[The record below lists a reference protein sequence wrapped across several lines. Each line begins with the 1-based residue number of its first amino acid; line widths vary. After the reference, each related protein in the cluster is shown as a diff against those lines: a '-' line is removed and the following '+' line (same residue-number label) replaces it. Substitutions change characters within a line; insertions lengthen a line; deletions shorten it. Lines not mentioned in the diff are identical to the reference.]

1 MDNTGARA
9 PGDGVTNLLCSMSSS
24 CWRFHHKLSSAVL
37 TRARGVARGA
47 DVGGDADGDRDGDRD
62 EGGEGGEGEGVDG
75 EEDGGGEEDGDGE
88 EDGEEEG
95 GGDGEE
101 RSARTGRGRA
111 RGGGTTKQAAG
122 VGAVVPVAPRC
133 FRNKIHAPKQSV
145 KIATS
150 TGKITIFGAGV
161 IFWSRGGPPFSFSR
175 DF

>member
-9 PGDGVTNLLCSMSSS
+9 PGDGVTILLCSMSSS

-37 TRARGVARGA
+37 TRAPGA
-47 DVGGDADGDRDGDRD
+47 DVGGDADGDRD
-62 EGGEGGEGEGVDG
+62 EGGEGEGGEGEGVDG

-88 EDGEEEG
+88 EEG
-95 GGDGEE
+95 GGDGEA

-122 VGAVVPVAPRC
+122 VGTVVPVAPRC

>member
-1 MDNTGARA
+1 VDNTGARA

-37 TRARGVARGA
+37 TRARGVAPGA
-47 DVGGDADGDRDGDRD
+47 DVGGDGG
-62 EGGEGGEGEGVDG
+62 EGGGGEGGEGEGVDG
-75 EEDGGGEEDGDGE
+75 EEDGDGE
-88 EDGEEEG
+88 A
-95 GGDGEE
+95 

-122 VGAVVPVAPRC
+122 VGAIIPVAPRC